1 MPSPARSLS
10 WTSPDGQVGVG
21 VLDREL
27 KGYQVEKFV
36 DAGLEMT
43 DIYLPVPL
51 PESASSVMV
60 RTTAKGAVA
69 SQIVIQDVALV
80 NTPGGRLQ

>member
-1 MPSPARSLS
+1 M
-10 WTSPDGQVGVG
+10 
-21 VLDREL
+21 DREL